1 MDAKAERRRLEEA
14 RVARLATA
22 DGSGKPHVVPV
33 TFAIEDETVFF
44 AVDAKPKRTTN
55 LKRLRNMAAN
65 PSVSLLIDHYEED
78 WSRLWWVRVD
88 GRARVLTDE
97 AQAQHAVDL
106 LAGKYEQ
113 YRKARPSGPVV
124 AVAIESISGWSPDTA
139 PRDKPG
145 RQ

>member
-97 AQAQHAVDL
+97 AQTQHAVDL

-124 AVAIESISGWSPDTA
+124 AVAIERISGWSSDRA

-145 RQ
+145 RK

>member
-97 AQAQHAVDL
+97 TQAQHAVDL

-124 AVAIESISGWSPDTA
+124 AVAIERISGWSPDTA

-145 RQ
+145 RK

>member
-124 AVAIESISGWSPDTA
+124 AVAIERISGWSPDTA

>member
-1 MDAKAERRRLEEA
+1 MDATAVRRRVEEA

-22 DGSGKPHVVPV
+22 DGNGKPHVVPV
-33 TFAIEDETVFF
+33 SFAIEDDTLFF

-113 YRKARPSGPVV
+113 YRNARPSGRVV
-124 AVAIESISGWSPDTA
+124 AVAIERISGWSPATELQDN
-139 PRDKPG
+139 PG
-145 RQ
+145 R

>member
-124 AVAIESISGWSPDTA
+124 AVAIERISGWSPDTA

-145 RQ
+145 RK

>member
-97 AQAQHAVDL
+97 AQTQHAVDL

-124 AVAIESISGWSPDTA
+124 AVAIERISGWSPDTA

-145 RQ
+145 RK